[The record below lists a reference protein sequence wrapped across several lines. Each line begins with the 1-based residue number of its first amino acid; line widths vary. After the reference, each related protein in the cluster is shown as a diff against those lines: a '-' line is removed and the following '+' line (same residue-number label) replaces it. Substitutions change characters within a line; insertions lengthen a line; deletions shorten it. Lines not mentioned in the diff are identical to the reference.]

1 MFKETWKDIAGYEG
15 HYRISNTGKIYSIK
29 RNILLKQSD
38 LNKGYFVVKLQR
50 NGIKKMYRVH
60 RLVAMTFI
68 PNPTGL
74 LEVNH
79 IDEDKSNNSVT
90 NLEWVSHI
98 DNVNHGTR
106 NYRSRE
112 SLKVS
117 NARPIVAIFK
127 NGITKT
133 YSSANECAR
142 LLGLSAGNI
151 NSVIR
156 GSRNHTHGI
165 VFKEL

>member
-1 MFKETWKDIAGYEG
+1 MVNEQWSDIKGYEG
-15 HYRISNTGKIYSIK
+15 YYRISNTGKIYSIK
-29 RNILLKQSD
+29 SNIMLKQSNS
-38 LNKGYFVVKLQR
+38 NKGYHSVKLQR
-50 NGIKKMYRVH
+50 NGIKKTYRVH

-79 IDEDKSNNSVT
+79 IDEDKSNNLVT
-90 NLEWVSHI
+90 NLEWMSHT

-106 NYRSRE
+106 NSRASD
-112 SLKVS
+112 SLKIA

-127 NGITKT
+127 NGVTKT
-133 YSSANECAR
+133 YGSASQCAK

-156 GSRNHTHGI
+156 GTRNHTHGI
-165 VFKEL
+165 RFQEL

>member
-1 MFKETWKDIAGYEG
+1 MIKEIWQDIAGYEG
-15 HYRISNTGKIYSIK
+15 HYQISNTGKIYSIK
-29 RNILLKQSD
+29 CNRMLKQSD
-38 LNKGYFVVKLQR
+38 LNKGYHTVKLQR
-50 NGIKKMYRVH
+50 NGTKKMFRVH

-68 PNPTGL
+68 QNPNGL
-74 LEVNH
+74 QEVNH

-90 NLEWVSHI
+90 NLEWVNHI

-106 NYRSRE
+106 NSRASV
-112 SLKVS
+112 SLKIAR
-117 NARPIVAIFK
+117 ARPIVAIFK
-127 NGITKT
+127 NGTTKT
-133 YSSANECAR
+133 YTSASECAK